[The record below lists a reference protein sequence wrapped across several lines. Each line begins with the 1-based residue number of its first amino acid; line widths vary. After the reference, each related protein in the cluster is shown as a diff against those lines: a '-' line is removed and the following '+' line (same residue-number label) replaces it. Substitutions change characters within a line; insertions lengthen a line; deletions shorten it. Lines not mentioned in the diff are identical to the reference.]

1 MTQNWYV
8 IKITLYRTIQFVYY
22 FKSSMVQQK
31 SLVEDKKIG
40 MTIFGQFF
48 IRYLI

>member
-1 MTQNWYV
+1 MLLKLHCIELFNLF
-8 IKITLYRTIQFVYY
+8 IS
-22 FKSSMVQQK
+22 FKSSMVQQR